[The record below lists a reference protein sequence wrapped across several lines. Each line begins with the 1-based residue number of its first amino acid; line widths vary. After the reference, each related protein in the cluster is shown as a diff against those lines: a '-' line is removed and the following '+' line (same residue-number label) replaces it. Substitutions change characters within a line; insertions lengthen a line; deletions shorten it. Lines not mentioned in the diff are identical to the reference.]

1 MVNRDR
7 TCVWRETLPLLHVS
21 RDITK
26 HYKCVH
32 TLVHTAYVIYHP
44 IAWASAQPPPTIF
57 ASGYH
62 LLTAY
67 QMVVGDRWAGN
78 SGIGGLI
85 IEVDLF

>member
-32 TLVHTAYVIYHP
+32 TLEYTVHAIHNYVLRCHIILY
-44 IAWASAQPPPTIF
+44 TILM
-57 ASGYH
+57 
-62 LLTAY
+62 LL
-67 QMVVGDRWAGN
+67 
-78 SGIGGLI
+78 GIVI
-85 IEVDLF
+85 N